1 MKTYLPKVNEI
12 EHKCYVIDAKDK
24 ILGKVAAKAASVLR
38 GKHKRIFTPFFDT
51 GDTVIIINAEKVKVT
66 GKKLTDK
73 VYSRYTG
80 YPSGSKGDDLR
91 GHVTESSGQVL
102 ELAVSRMFPSGPLA
116 YKQTAKLKVYAGEA
130 HPHAAQKPIAL
141 DFGQIANRGSIKD

>member
-38 GKHKRIFTPFFDT
+38 GKHKRIYTPFLDT
-51 GDTVIIINAEKVKVT
+51 GDTVIIINADKVRVT
-66 GKKLTDK
+66 GKKLTGK

-80 YPSGSKGDDLR
+80 YPSGFREMALGDMLAKR
-91 GHVTESSGQVL
+91 PAKVL

-116 YKQTAKLKVYAGEA
+116 YKQSAKLKVYAGEV

-141 DFGQIANRGSIKD
+141 EV

>member
-1 MKTYLPKVNEI
+1 MKTYLPKADEL

-38 GKHKRIFTPFFDT
+38 GKHKRIYTPFLDT
-51 GDTVIIINAEKVKVT
+51 GDTVVIINADKIKVT

-80 YPSGSKGDDLR
+80 YPSGFREMTLGVMLAKR
-91 GHVTESSGQVL
+91 PAKVL
-102 ELAVSRMFPSGPLA
+102 ELAVSRMFPSGALA
-116 YKQTAKLKVYAGEA
+116 YKQTSRLKVYAGDK

-141 DFGQIANRGSIKD
+141 EV